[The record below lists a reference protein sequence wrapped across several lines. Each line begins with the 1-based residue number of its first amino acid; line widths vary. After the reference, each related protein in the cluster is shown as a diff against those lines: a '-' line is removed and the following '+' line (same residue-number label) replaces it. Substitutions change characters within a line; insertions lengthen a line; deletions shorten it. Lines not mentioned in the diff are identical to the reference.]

1 MADASLNARQEKQ
14 TNPKPKENIF
24 LNLKTLFPGYHVPF
38 SLYPTMAHLYE
49 YASKDYDWITMEWSG
64 LSQDDEFEGQAV
76 CGSWGCPGDCY
87 ICVACEEMH
96 KRIFLPIYGP
106 MNQDGQPLGFLL
118 VTG

>member
-1 MADASLNARQEKQ
+1 
-14 TNPKPKENIF
+14 
-24 LNLKTLFPGYHVPF
+24 
-38 SLYPTMAHLYE
+38 MAHLYE